1 MIDLIGRPYRLGA
14 DGTGPDGA
22 IDCIHLVYVVL
33 ERMGIPTP
41 EFQADWYNQ
50 SVRQYGRDLLKWG
63 TRVDEP
69 QYDGDVLLLD
79 QGDPVFA
86 VVWSKGCLYINKLA
100 DVDIDVLETLI
111 STCVADMREKYDL

>member
-14 DGTGPDGA
+14 DGTGADGA

-33 ERMGIPTP
+33 ERMNIPTP
-41 EFQADWYNQ
+41 KFKDDWYNQ

-63 TRVDEP
+63 SRIDQP
-69 QYDGDVLLLD
+69 GYDGDVLLLD

-86 VVWSKGCLYINKLA
+86 VVWSRGCLYINRHLKA
-100 DVDIDVLETLI
+100 VAWCPIGTL
-111 STCVADMREKYDL
+111 SNKCCFRMKSG

>member
-14 DGTGPDGA
+14 DGTGADGA
-22 IDCIHLVYVVL
+22 IDCIHLVYTVL
-33 ERMGIPTP
+33 ERMEIPTP
-41 EFQADWYNQ
+41 VFQADWYNQ

-86 VVWSKGCLYINKLA
+86 VVWSKGCLYINRHLKA
-100 DVDIDVLETLI
+100 
-111 STCVADMREKYDL
+111 VAWCPIGTVSGRYCFRLKSA

>member
-22 IDCIHLVYVVL
+22 IDCIHLVYTVL
-33 ERMGIPTP
+33 ERMEIPTP
-41 EFQADWYNQ
+41 AFQADWYNQ

-86 VVWSKGCLYINKLA
+86 VVWSKGCLYINRHLKA
-100 DVDIDVLETLI
+100 
-111 STCVADMREKYDL
+111 VAWCPIGTMSRRYCFRLKSA

>member
-14 DGTGPDGA
+14 DGTGADGA

-33 ERMGIPTP
+33 ERLNIPTP
-41 EFQADWYNQ
+41 KFKDEWYNQ

-63 TRVDEP
+63 SRIDQP
-69 QYDGDVLLLD
+69 GYDGDVLLLD

-86 VVWSKGCLYINKLA
+86 VVWSRGCLYINRHLKA
-100 DVDIDVLETLI
+100 VAWCPIDGV
-111 STCVADMREKYDL
+111 SNSHSFRMKSG